1 MMEELV
7 HPQKRS
13 SVLEKRLDRFT
24 LVPAASALFYPF
36 LLKAFHALVGTRAVT
51 PSPLTIANATL
62 ILAVAFGVPFLGL
75 ALACRPTANLGARR
89 QPYAS
94 VASPTLYVFL
104 GVVQALVHSPLP
116 GAIVWCL
123 IWLAIAIWSQS
134 DRNPVTVPVPEI
146 GNTSTRERGCRT
158 CRSRAFPSH

>member
-36 LLKAFHALVGTRAVT
+36 LLTAFHALVGTRAVT
-51 PSPLTIANATL
+51 PSPLTIATATL

-75 ALACRPTANLGARR
+75 ADRQSVVKGKSVSVRVDLG
-89 QPYAS
+89 
-94 VASPTLYVFL
+94 
-104 GVVQALVHSPLP
+104 G
-116 GAIVWCL
+116 
-123 IWLAIAIWSQS
+123 
-134 DRNPVTVPVPEI
+134 
-146 GNTSTRERGCRT
+146 
-158 CRSRAFPSH
+158 RSIIK